1 MGECCNIKKIQNEI
15 YGRTLSPKNS
25 FFAIFLITNE
35 CNFRCSY
42 CFEKNK
48 TSKFMTFDTAREF
61 IDKMFDFENNKD
73 YWGPLYQEGD
83 NITHITFEY
92 FGGEPFLNPKLMME
106 ITDYFYKKCD
116 EDPIK
121 YAKRKKNFRL
131 MIITNGSLLQEKD
144 SVEFLDKYNDILNF
158 QVSIEGTKSY
168 HDSCRKYK
176 DTGKGTYDDVYKNLM
191 WYKDRYKKIPGA
203 KITIS
208 PFNVQYTY
216 ECFLGMIELGYRH
229 IQMKFVLD
237 TPLWTNKHAKIA
249 DEQYEKICKYMLEH
263 RDIKF
268 GMFEDI
274 PDKAK
279 SVSNIL
285 FTGCGVSSR
294 GYMTIDTDGK
304 FYPCYEFCE
313 MTSPKEVAEKWCFG
327 DTKKG
332 VSKKGKK
339 VLEKCWKFINL
350 NRYTLDRCKQCTFS
364 YHCNTC
370 AAVNVLN
377 NGDINVAP
385 IWHCK
390 MNKVEQKRALIYN
403 YEINK
408 GVKYE

>member
-1 MGECCNIKKIQNEI
+1 MGDCCNIKKIQKEI
-15 YGRTLSPKNS
+15 YGRTISPHNS

-48 TSKFMTFDTAREF
+48 TNKYMTFDTAKEF
-61 IDKMFDFENNKD
+61 IDRMFDFEDNKD
-73 YWGPLYQEGD
+73 YWGPMYQNGD
-83 NITHITFEY
+83 NIDYITFEY

-116 EDPIK
+116 EDPDK
-121 YAKRKKNFRL
+121 YAERKKNFRV
-131 MIITNGSLLQEKD
+131 MIISNGSLLQEPD
-144 SVEFLDKYNDILNF
+144 SVAFLDKYNDILNF

-168 HDSCRKYK
+168 HDACRKYK
-176 DTGKGTYDDVYKNLM
+176 DTGKGTYDDVYKNLL
-191 WYKDRYKKIPGA
+191 WYKDRYKKMPGA

-208 PFNVQYTY
+208 PFNVQYSY
-216 ECFLGMIELGYRH
+216 ECFLGMVNLGYKH

-237 TPLWTNKHAKIA
+237 TPLWNKKHAEIA
-249 DEQYEKICKYMLEH
+249 DKQYEKICNYCLEH

-274 PDKAK
+274 ASDIS

-285 FTGCGVSSR
+285 YTGCGVSNR

-304 FYPCYEFCE
+304 FYPCYEFTE
-313 MTSPKEVAEKWCFG
+313 MTSPKEIAEKWTFG
-327 DTKKG
+327 DAKNG
-332 VSKKGKK
+332 VSEEGKNI
-339 VLEKCWKFINL
+339 LETCWKFINL
-350 NRYTLDRCKQCTFS
+350 NRYTLNRCKQCTFS

-377 NGDINVAP
+377 CDDINKAP

-390 MNKVEQKRALIYN
+390 MNKIEQKWGLIYN
-403 YEINK
+403 YLINK
-408 GVKYE
+408 GE